1 MAEASS
7 RQQKANSRLQ
17 KDWVASSRSFA
28 IAWGLPIAALIAA
41 VFVEPPAKPLIWA
54 AALVWMGAACL
65 GNAARCGRM
74 HCYFTGPF
82 FLVMAVVA
90 LLHGFEIVWLGEDGW
105 RWLGIMIG
113 VGGCGLWYLPERIC
127 GKYGRR
133 DVGSV

>member
-1 MAEASS
+1 MAEANS
-7 RQQKANSRLQ
+7 RQQT
-17 KDWVASSRSFA
+17 DWVASSRGFA

-65 GNAARCGRM
+65 GNAIRCGRM

-90 LLHGFEIVWLGEDGW
+90 LLHGFEIVSLGEDGW
-105 RWLGIMIG
+105 RWLGIVIG
-113 VGGCGLWYLPERIC
+113 AGGWGLWYLPERLW
-127 GKYGRR
+127 GKYGGRA
-133 DVGSV
+133 VGRE